1 MEQYL
6 GQFVGI
12 ILSSLQN
19 EGIPSTIFS
28 GFLVLAGATIVT
40 YMAFRI
46 LLVALKVGVIAGVLA
61 IITSIG
67 MPASSLST
75 GQPNH
80 KPPAKE
86 IKSAAIQDTK
96 FSMPDLSNYLSEEKL
111 RALFLSCIR
120 GINR

>member
-12 ILSSLQN
+12 IISSLQN

-67 MPASSLST
+67 MPATSLST
-75 GQPNH
+75 GQQNN

-86 IKSAAIQDTK
+86 IKSAAIQDAQ
-96 FSMPDLSNYLSEEKL
+96 FSIPDLSEYLSEEKL
-111 RALFLSCIR
+111 RALFLSYIR